1 MLGLFFGLWQVLDH
15 YIKHIVR
22 GTEARVHCNVAKK
35 VAVANHRNAKRQ
47 RSSGDI
53 NQPLSPTQVQAFFA
67 TAFSMLSDPERD
79 PLVKRKA
86 LDAMASAGIESRAGG
101 RVSNLTTIPSI
112 TLATAPAMPAR
123 ACASTRASAVIVNI
137 TVLIHDVHIQF

>member
-1 MLGLFFGLWQVLDH
+1 MGFVLVWQVLDY

-53 NQPLSPTQVQAFFA
+53 NQPLSPTQVQAFYA
-67 TAFSMLSDPERD
+67 TAFSMLADPERD

-101 RVSNLTTIPSI
+101 RVSNGITTS
-112 TLATAPAMPAR
+112 TLATVPAMPTR
-123 ACASTRASAVIVNI
+123 ACAPTRASTVIVNI
-137 TVLIHDVHIQF
+137 TVLIHHVHI